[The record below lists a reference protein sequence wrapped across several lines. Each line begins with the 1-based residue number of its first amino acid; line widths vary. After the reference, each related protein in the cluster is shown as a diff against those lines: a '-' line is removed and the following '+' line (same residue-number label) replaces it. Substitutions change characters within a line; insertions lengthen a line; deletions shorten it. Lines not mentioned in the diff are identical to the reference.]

1 MAKKRRKLSPE
12 LEKNISLAKK
22 QIELITAIIHDIDE
36 DDIQEE
42 YKSAFLPVMSTYMS
56 LDQMYKEVGFND
68 DTSNLYQLYLS
79 NLDKFKNMTEE
90 EIFNERKNKYLKI
103 GRNKGFIDNTNEL
116 SSLKPEKNKLSQI
129 LIEKKIVSVSL
140 VLALIALLLFI
151 TL

>member
-56 LDQMYKEVGFND
+56 LDQMYKEVGFNE
-68 DTSNLYQLYLS
+68 DTLNFYQLYLT
-79 NLDKFKNMTEE
+79 NLEKFKNE
-90 EIFNERKNKYLKI
+90 Y
-103 GRNKGFIDNTNEL
+103 EL
-116 SSLKPEKNKLSQI
+116 
-129 LIEKKIVSVSL
+129 
-140 VLALIALLLFI
+140 
-151 TL
+151 

>member
-56 LDQMYKEVGFND
+56 LDQMYKDVGFNEN
-68 DTSNLYQLYLS
+68 TSNLYELYLS
-79 NLDKFKNMTEE
+79 NLEKFKSE
-90 EIFNERKNKYLKI
+90 Y
-103 GRNKGFIDNTNEL
+103 EL
-116 SSLKPEKNKLSQI
+116 
-129 LIEKKIVSVSL
+129 
-140 VLALIALLLFI
+140 
-151 TL
+151 

>member
-56 LDQMYKEVGFND
+56 LDQMYKEVGFNE
-68 DTSNLYQLYLS
+68 DTSNLYQLYLT
-79 NLDKFKNMTEE
+79 NLEKFKNE
-90 EIFNERKNKYLKI
+90 Y
-103 GRNKGFIDNTNEL
+103 EL
-116 SSLKPEKNKLSQI
+116 
-129 LIEKKIVSVSL
+129 
-140 VLALIALLLFI
+140 
-151 TL
+151 